1 MAKHEL
7 LRAFDEIQFGAG
19 RTLNLRDAL
28 PTGADAR
35 FQADN
40 WLRQRHAESSEP
52 VLIVTG
58 RGKGS
63 PGGVPV
69 IKEEIIALL
78 HTLRRKG
85 VVRSWQEHSPGA
97 LVVQLATVTDLLSA
111 PARHRDSKRED
122 QSLAR
127 ASDPPGLAG
136 LDPETLKLL
145 RSLSE
150 RTIADLGIRNAEELL
165 ESEMLHKLSVLVPGL
180 PESGDREAAL
190 RAVIIR
196 AIEEMDARK
205 HG

>member
-1 MAKHEL
+1 VGKQEL

-63 PGGVPV
+63 TGGVAV
-69 IKEEIIALL
+69 IKEQIIALL

-111 PARHRDSKRED
+111 PARHRDSKRGD
-122 QSLAR
+122 RSSAR
-127 ASDPPGLAG
+127 DSEPSALAG

-150 RTIADLGIRNAEELL
+150 RTIADLGIRNAEGLI
-165 ESEMLHKLSVLVPGL
+165 ESEMLHKLSVLVPSL
-180 PESGDREAAL
+180 PDSGDREAAL

-196 AIEEMDARK
+196 AIEEMNARK